1 MLNLG
6 AAFDTVDH
14 QTLLQRLERRFGIT
28 GLALAWFQSYLGTRK
43 QTITSNGH
51 FSSQSFDIKYG
62 VPQSTVFGPLLF
74 TLYSAP
80 VADIIIKH
88 ELDFMIYFYDTQ
100 LYLTCKATMEARDT
114 IGACVNHIRDWMRE
128 NYLVLNGNKTELM
141 VFESAFNGAKS
152 TSQAA

>member
-62 VPQSTVFGPLLF
+62 VPQGTVLGPLFF
-74 TLYSAP
+74 TLYSTP

-88 ELDFMIYFYDTQ
+88 ELNFMIHSDDTR
-100 LYLTCKATMEARDT
+100 LYLT
-114 IGACVNHIRDWMRE
+114 WMRG
-128 NYLVLNGNKTELM
+128 NYLVLNDNKIELM
-141 VFESAFNGAKS
+141 VSESTFE
-152 TSQAA
+152 